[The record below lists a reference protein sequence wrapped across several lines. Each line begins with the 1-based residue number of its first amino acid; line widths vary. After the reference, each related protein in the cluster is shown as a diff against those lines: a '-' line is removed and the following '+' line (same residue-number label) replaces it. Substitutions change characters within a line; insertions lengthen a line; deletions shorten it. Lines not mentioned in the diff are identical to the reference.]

1 MKKCINCLK
10 FIHEEKYLIITICG
24 RRCLF
29 HHYCYAELDTLL
41 FPKSDKKLDE
51 KINQLFF

>member
-24 RRCLF
+24 SRCLF
-29 HHYCYAELDTLL
+29 HHHCYTELDTLL